1 MGEYVININWSRGGG
16 GGGSK
21 SESSKLKT
29 YQKGTSLL
37 PAAVLA
43 GTFNQNSIT
52 PDTFYGFSDIQ
63 GGDGQEAREWQK
75 IQQGVVLNQVHR
87 FF

>member
-16 GGGSK
+16 SK
-21 SESSKLKT
+21 TNT

-43 GTFNQNSIT
+43 GTFDQNSVS
-52 PDTFYGFSDIQ
+52 PDTLYGFS
-63 GGDGQEAREWQK
+63 DGQEAREWQK
-75 IQQGVVLNQVHR
+75 IQQGVVLSQVHR

>member
-1 MGEYVININWSRGGG
+1 MGEYVININWSK

-21 SESSKLKT
+21 TNT

-43 GTFNQNSIT
+43 GTFDQNSVA
-52 PDTFYGFSDIQ
+52 PDTFYGSSDYLTA
-63 GGDGQEAREWQK
+63 DGQERKEWQK
-75 IQQGVVLNQVHR
+75 IQQGVVLSQVHR

>member
-16 GGGSK
+16 GSK
-21 SESSKLKT
+21 TNT

-37 PAAVLA
+37 PAAILGGV
-43 GTFNQNSIT
+43 FDQNSVA
-52 PDTFYGFSDIQ
+52 PDTFYGSEDYLT
-63 GGDGQEAREWQK
+63 GDNQERKEWIK
-75 IQQGVVLNQVHR
+75 IQQGVVLNQVHH